1 MGGYAPC
8 SSSAEGKDYGLPF
21 GLATGVLKFLLTAW
35 SSFYLDGFN
44 RAAEIWNRPAAY
56 VPHSQGPSLP
66 WLCLCDGSPICR
78 LTPYYF

>member
-1 MGGYAPC
+1 MVMLLVLVVLKVKTMAFH
-8 SSSAEGKDYGLPF
+8 LV
-21 GLATGVLKFLLTAW
+21 LATGVLKFLLTAY

-44 RAAEIWNRPAAY
+44 RATEIWNRPAAY